1 MPFFQYRVSFNPA
14 DTTALQI
21 GDNYI
26 IDKVDGEEQWNR
38 WYQVQIPLRD
48 FIERVGNIENL
59 ERVTHIRMWMTGYR
73 QPFTMRFATL
83 ELVGNQWRKA
93 EEVGN
98 QGEYRIPFSRSP
110 PSILKRTR
118 TEDRSRVPGSGRCY
132 PLGQPRAAAG
142 SPGQ

>member
-38 WYQVQIPLRD
+38 WYQVQIPPARFSLSGLA
-48 FIERVGNIENL
+48 ILKNL

-83 ELVGNQWRKA
+83 ELVGNPVAQA
-93 EEVGN
+93 EEVG
-98 QGEYRIPFSRSP
+98 QSGEYQYHFR
-110 PSILKRTR
+110 
-118 TEDRSRVPGSGRCY
+118 GRHHQY
-132 PLGQPRAAAG
+132 
-142 SPGQ
+142 